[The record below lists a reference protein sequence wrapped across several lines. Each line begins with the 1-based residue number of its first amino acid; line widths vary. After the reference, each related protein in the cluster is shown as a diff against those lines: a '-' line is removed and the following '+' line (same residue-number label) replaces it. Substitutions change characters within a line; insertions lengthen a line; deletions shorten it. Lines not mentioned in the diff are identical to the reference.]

1 MLSLLKYQMDNFLQ
15 VLKKQGQ
22 NSNLSHAYL
31 VFGHF
36 NLEELITLL
45 KVQRPDL
52 FCVEEAPIKIN
63 HIRELIHWIN
73 IKPHSSPWKL
83 AVLKRIEN
91 LTLEAS
97 NALLKVLE
105 EPPGRSILVLQSF
118 RKEKILPTIIS
129 RCQLI
134 RNNDEEKENCPSIYL
149 SPTKIAALAIK
160 EKFDYAAQL
169 AAEENLPQVINL
181 WEEDFRKDLLFG
193 KDTRSILKEIYKT
206 RSLLST
212 NTSLK
217 LLLENLLLKF

>member
-1 MLSLLKYQMDNFLQ
+1 MDNFLK
-15 VLKKQGQ
+15 VLKKQRQ

-31 VFGHF
+31 IFGQF
-36 NLEELITLL
+36 SLEELMILL
-45 KVQRPDL
+45 EVQRPDL
-52 FCVEEAPIKIN
+52 FCVEENPIKIN

-83 AVLKRIEN
+83 AVLERIEN

-105 EPPGRSILVLQSF
+105 EPPGKSILILQSF
-118 RKEKILPTIIS
+118 KKEKILSTIIS

-134 RNNDEEKENCPSIYL
+134 RNNYEEKESCPAIYL
-149 SPTKIAALAIK
+149 PPAKIAALTIK
-160 EKFDYAAQL
+160 ERFDYAAQL
-169 AAEENLPQVINL
+169 VSEENLPRVINL
-181 WEEDFRKDLLFG
+181 WEEDFRKNLLQE
-193 KDTRSILKEIYKT
+193 KDVRPILKEIYKT

-217 LLLENLLLKF
+217 LLLENLLLKM